1 MKIGNYKGLNVGKK
15 DFIPVTLEEVETEI
29 KKLLEAKI
37 STKEKDSKS
46 ILGDTVNINFEG
58 FVDGVPFEGGK
69 GENYDLVL
77 GSNSFIPG
85 FEDQLVGYLKGDDV
99 DVNVEFPKEYHAEN
113 LAGKP
118 ALFKCHINA
127 VKEKVEAKLDDEF
140 AKSFGIPTANELKNE
155 LERQMNA
162 KKKNEDDNEYLD
174 KLVKVILENSDILVD
189 EEIVKN
195 RIDEMVSYYEGNIA
209 QYGMDFNSY
218 LEMTGKTLEQ
228 FRDEITDDAI
238 ESAKSDILFNEIAKL
253 EKVNVTSDE
262 LENEIKMYKSYYG
275 MDDDTFNKFKEEKA
289 EDVKAEI
296 VRRKTASILLDNN
309 K

>member
-29 KKLLEAKI
+29 NKLLESKI
-37 STKEKDSKS
+37 STKEKNSKS
-46 ILGDTVNINFEG
+46 ELGDTVNINFEG
-58 FVDGVPFEGGK
+58 FIDDVPFEGGK

-99 DVNVEFPKEYHAEN
+99 DVKVTFPKEYHAEN
-113 LAGKP
+113 LAGKD
-118 ALFKCHINA
+118 AIFKCHINE
-127 VKEKVEAKLDDEF
+127 VKEKVEAVLDDEF
-140 AKSFGIPTANELKNE
+140 AKSFGIPTALELKNE

-162 KKKNEDDNEYLD
+162 KKKNEADNEYLD
-174 KLVKVILENSDILVD
+174 KLVKVILEDSNIEVA

-195 RIDEMVSYYEGNIA
+195 RIDEMVSYYEQNIA

-218 LEMTGKTLEQ
+218 LQMTGKTLEQ
-228 FRDEITDDAI
+228 FRDEITDEAI
-238 ESAKSDILFNEIAKL
+238 ESAKSDILFAEIAKL

-262 LENEIKMYKSYYG
+262 LENEINMYKAYYR
-275 MDDDTFNKFKEEKA
+275 MDEETFNKFKEEKIN
-289 EDVKAEI
+289 DVKSEI
-296 VRRKTASILLDNN
+296 ERRKTASILLDNN
-309 K
+309 N